1 MIFTTLSQING
12 MDNIFL
18 LMLIGI
24 TILATADI
32 AVVVKL
38 ITIIP
43 FIFKEGDFFAPRLI
57 FVRLTSL
64 KKGRKINMGELF

>member
-18 LMLIGI
+18 LTLIGI

-32 AVVVKL
+32 AVAVKL
-38 ITIIP
+38 IPIIP
-43 FIFKEGDFFAPRLI
+43 FIFKERDFFAPRLI

-64 KKGRKINMGELF
+64 RKGTKINMGELF

>member
-1 MIFTTLSQING
+1 MIFTTLSQINS

-32 AVVVKL
+32 AVV
-38 ITIIP
+38 
-43 FIFKEGDFFAPRLI
+43 
-57 FVRLTSL
+57 
-64 KKGRKINMGELF
+64 

>member
-32 AVVVKL
+32 AVVVKW

-43 FIFKEGDFFAPRLI
+43 FIFKEGDFFVPRLI

-64 KKGRKINMGELF
+64 RKGRKINMGELF